1 MLLSLHLS
9 AQDSLRTP
17 PLRMG
22 IVGLS
27 HSHVHGLLRRMDLG
41 DIEIVGI
48 SEGDKDLAQRLMNQY
63 GLSPS
68 LWYASMDEMLAET
81 RPTAVAAFNS
91 IYEHREVVRACAPK
105 GIHVMVEKPLAVS
118 LEHAEEM
125 ARLAEI
131 YGIYLLTNYET
142 TWYATHYKAYEM
154 LNAEKLIGPLRKVV
168 VHDGHQGPEEIGVNE
183 EFLDWLTDPN
193 LNGGGALM
201 DFGCYGANLV
211 TWLSKGQVPQSV
223 FAITQQI
230 KPQKYPKVDDEAT
243 IVVTYPK
250 MQAIIQASWNWPY
263 SRKDMEIY
271 GKDGYI
277 IVENRNK
284 MRLRISEEFSEAYY
298 DLPERE
304 APFHDPFAYFAGV
317 IRGDIEVDAYDL
329 SALPNNVISMQ
340 ILEAAKESARSG
352 RRVYFD

>member
-1 MLLSLHLS
+1 MLLSLTLS
-9 AQDSLRTP
+9 AQDSLRIP
-17 PLRMG
+17 PLRIG

-27 HSHVHGLLRRMDLG
+27 HSHVHGLLGRLDDG

-48 SEGDKDLAQRLMNQY
+48 SEGDEALAQRLMKQY
-63 GLSPS
+63 NLSPS
-68 LWYASMDEMLAET
+68 LWYASMDEMLSRT
-81 RPTAVAAFNS
+81 QPTAVAAFNS

-154 LNAEKLIGPLRKVV
+154 LNHEKLIGPLRKVV
-168 VHDGHQGPEEIGVNE
+168 VHDGHQGPQEIGVNA

-230 KPQKYPKVDDEAT
+230 KPAKYPKVDDEAT

-298 DLPERE
+298 ELPEMK
-304 APFHDPFAYFAGV
+304 APFHDPFSYFASV
-317 IRGDIEVDAYDL
+317 IQGKTEVQAYDL

-340 ILEAAKESARSG
+340 ILEAAKESARTG

>member
-1 MLLSLHLS
+1 MLLSLHLA
-9 AQDSLRTP
+9 AQDSVATP
-17 PLRMG
+17 PLRLG

-27 HSHVHGLLRRMDLG
+27 HSHVHGLLRRMNTG

-48 SEGDKDLAQRLMNQY
+48 SEGDKDLAQRLMEQY

-68 LWYASMDEMLAET
+68 LWYASMDEMLTQT

-142 TWYATHYKAYEM
+142 TWYATHYKAYDM
-154 LNAEKLIGPLRKVV
+154 LNEEKLIGPLRKVV
-168 VHDGHQGPEEIGVNE
+168 VHDGHQGPAEIGVNE
-183 EFLDWLTDPN
+183 EFLDWLTDPD
-193 LNGGGALM
+193 LNGAGALM

-230 KPQKYPKVDDEAT
+230 KPEKYPKVDDEAT

-277 IVENRNK
+277 IVEDRNK

-298 DLPERE
+298 DLPERD

-317 IRGDIEVDAYDL
+317 IRGDIEVEAYDL